1 MGKFNPKKNKASK
14 GNISILGTTLGFLVL
29 GIVLLIIGC
38 QDNVIPWLKTTGIV
52 LLVLAIPAIIC
63 LVHNIIIEKIKDM

>member
-1 MGKFNPKKNKASK
+1 MAKFNPKKNKASK

-38 QDNVIPWLKTTGIV
+38 QEHVLTWLKTTGIV
-52 LLVLAIPAIIC
+52 LLVLAIPVLIFM
-63 LVHNIIIEKIKDM
+63 VHNIIIEKIKDM

>member
-1 MGKFNPKKNKASK
+1 MGKFKQKAKASK
-14 GNISILGTTLGFLVL
+14 GNISILGTTLGFLIL

-52 LLVLAIPAIIC
+52 LLVIAVPVLIWM
-63 LVHNIIIEKIKDM
+63 VHSIVIEKIKDM